1 MYSNDLKYR
10 YRLETYDPK
19 VRKHICPGCEK
30 RTFVRYIDVQT
41 GEYVSTDVG
50 RCDREEKCGYHKTP
64 RDFFAE
70 NGLPSTKE
78 YFFPKRKPEGLLRPG
93 SFSTVKMELV
103 DSTRRNFSRNSLMC
117 FLTKRFG
124 SLMTDAAASCYKVG
138 TSKYWDGATV
148 FWQIDIK
155 GRCRTGKIM
164 LYDPNTGHRVKNP
177 TSKVM
182 WVHKLPMFSDFHL
195 KQCLFGEHLL
205 EDNGKAVAIVESEKT
220 AIIASIFFPDTVW
233 LATGGLNNLREET
246 TRCLMG
252 RRIFLFPDLG
262 AEDKWVKLANSIP
275 TLRNAVLSMWLSR
288 NSDDRAKAEG
298 FDIGD
303 WLVNLDKCQVFR
315 VEDYI

>member
-1 MYSNDLKYR
+1 MYNDDSKYR

-19 VRKHICPGCEK
+19 VRKHICPGCGK
-30 RTFVRYIDVQT
+30 RTFVRYIDVFG

-70 NGLPSTKE
+70 NGKPSSKE
-78 YFFPKRKPEGLLRPG
+78 YFFPKKKPDERLNRG
-93 SFSTVKMELV
+93 SFSTVRMELV
-103 DSTRRNFSRNSLMC
+103 DATRRNFAHNNFVS
-117 FLTKRFG
+117 FLTDRFG
-124 SLMTDAAASCYKVG
+124 ISAPVTAIFNYRVG
-138 TSKYWDGATV
+138 TCKFWDGATV
-148 FWQIDIK
+148 FWQIDID

-164 LYDPNTGHRVKNP
+164 LYDPDTGHRVKNP

-182 WVHKLPMFSDFHL
+182 WVHKLKLFEDFHL

-205 EDNGKAVAIVESEKT
+205 DGNNGPVAIVESEKT
-220 AIIASIFFPDTVW
+220 AIIASMFFPEALW

-262 AEDKWVKLANSIP
+262 AEEKWAKMANCIP
-275 TLRNAVLSMWLSR
+275 ALRTSVLSTWLSR
-288 NSDDRAKAEG
+288 NSDDTAKAEG
-298 FDIGD
+298 LDIGD
-303 WLVNLDKCQVFR
+303 WLLTLDGVQRLRLQDF
-315 VEDYI
+315 I

>member
-1 MYSNDLKYR
+1 MYNDDSKYR

-19 VRKHICPGCEK
+19 VRKHVCPGCGK
-30 RTFVRYIDVQT
+30 RTFVRYIDVLG

-64 RDFFAE
+64 RDFFAD
-70 NGLPSTKE
+70 NGRPSTKE
-78 YFFPKRKPEGLLRPG
+78 YFFPKVKPEDRLRSR
-93 SFSTVKMELV
+93 SFSTVRMELV
-103 DSTRRNFSRNSLMC
+103 EATRRNFSDNNLMQ
-117 FLTKRFG
+117 FLLDRFG
-124 SLMTDAAASCYKVG
+124 IVKSAEAAFYYNIG
-138 TSKYWDGATV
+138 TCKYWDGAAV
-148 FWQIDIK
+148 FWQIDVN

-164 LYDPNTGHRVKNP
+164 LYDPKTGHRVKNP

-205 EDNGKAVAIVESEKT
+205 EGNDKAVAIVESEKT

-246 TRCLMG
+246 TRCLIG

-262 AEDKWVKLANSIP
+262 AEEKWLKLANSIP
-275 TLRNAVLSMWLSR
+275 ALRNSVISMWLNR
-288 NSDDRAKAEG
+288 NSDDKAKSEG
-298 FDIGD
+298 LDIGD
-303 WLVNLDKCQVFR
+303 WLVNQDKRQVFR
-315 VEDYI
+315 VEDFI